1 MGSTGSHD
9 DDILLD
15 ELAQALA
22 TPEQSLVDEVTAGAR
37 AAFSFLTMEE
47 ELAGLVYDSLLE
59 AGAAGQARAPAA
71 ARTVVFESDG
81 VSVQMEITP
90 EGIVGQV
97 VPTTGVVVIFG
108 ASAWVVPTDGVRA
121 PVDTDELGCF
131 TLPDSGPGPMR
142 LRITTAGSTT
152 ATEWTRLEPGV

>member
-1 MGSTGSHD
+1 MNEMGSTGSHD

-97 VPTTGVVVIFG
+97 VPTTGVVV
-108 ASAWVVPTDGVRA
+108 VTETPDGVRT

-152 ATEWTRLEPGV
+152 ATEWTRLEPGT